1 MFGRSPTLFGLSV
14 ALVFPF
20 YQGIAMKLTRFVA
33 YSSEILFS
41 TSRSD
46 DYVPPRVRRA
56 LTGQRT

>member
-1 MFGRSPTLFGLSV
+1 
-14 ALVFPF
+14 
-20 YQGIAMKLTRFVA
+20 MKLTRFVA

-41 TSRSD
+41 ASRSD